1 MIPKERTSRA
11 VVNHLD
17 STEEGLDSIPSNK
30 RKKKRNKQRSYNLKR
45 CRLKN
50 RCRLDIS
57 YGSVEYLTDPSLHRL
72 AYFSALLG
80 SG

>member
-17 STEEGLDSIPSNK
+17 SMERAWVQFPAVKEK
-30 RKKKRNKQRSYNLKR
+30 ERKNEQRSYNSKR

-50 RCRLDIS
+50 RYRLDYKLLVS
-57 YGSVEYLTDPSLHRL
+57 GVPDWSLHRL